1 MPTLT
6 IIQKPKSRKV
16 HIEIDL
22 DQWERLADILGFYRP
37 EFLKT
42 LRQSLKESK
51 EGRVRKIESL
61 RELEK

>member
-6 IIQKPKSRKV
+6 IIQKPESRKV

-37 EFLKT
+37 KFLKT